1 MTAELNY
8 VAFSGTRRVAA
19 GQLRDVLPVLKRRFD
34 RNRSD
39 VGLVFEVET
48 GRQVEFDLR
57 GPPAQ
62 LLERALPAP
71 QRGRGRPKLGVVSR
85 EVSLLPRHWGWLEEQ
100 SAGIS
105 GALRR
110 LVEQAMKAQPG
121 KQRARRA
128 REALSRFLYSMAGD
142 RPNYEEAGRALFA
155 GDLAG
160 FERLV
165 RRWPKDIRD
174 HAVAQA
180 RLATESADAGEI
192 GERRS
197 TAALADK

>member
-1 MTAELNY
+1 MTAESNY
-8 VAFSGTRRVAA
+8 VVFAGTRRVAA

-34 RNRSD
+34 HNRSD

-48 GRQVEFDLR
+48 GRQVDFDLR
-57 GPPAQ
+57 GTPAEI
-62 LLERALPAP
+62 LDRALPSP
-71 QRGRGRPKLGVVSR
+71 QRGRGRPTLGVVSR
-85 EVSLLPRHWGWLEEQ
+85 EVSLLPRHWAWLEEQ

-110 LVEQAMKAQPG
+110 LVEQAMRSEPG

-128 REALSRFLYSMAGD
+128 RDALSRFLYSMAGD
-142 RPNYEEAGRALFA
+142 RPNYEEAARALFD
-155 GDLAG
+155 GDLAR
-160 FERLV
+160 FEQLV

-180 RLATESADAGEI
+180 RFATDSAGTKC
-192 GERRS
+192 R
-197 TAALADK
+197 T

>member
-1 MTAELNY
+1 MTADSSY
-8 VAFSGTRRVAA
+8 VVFAGTRRVAA
-19 GQLRDVLPVLKRRFD
+19 GPLRDVLPVLKRRFD

-57 GPPAQ
+57 GTPAEI
-62 LLERALPAP
+62 LGRALPAP

-85 EVSLLPRHWGWLEEQ
+85 EVSLLPRHWDWLEEQ

-110 LVEQAMKAQPG
+110 LVEQAMKAQPD

-128 REALSRFLYSMAGD
+128 RDALSRFLYSMAGD

-155 GDLAG
+155 GDLTR
-160 FERLV
+160 FEQLV
-165 RRWPKDIRD
+165 RRWPKDVRD

-180 RLATESADAGEI
+180 RLAAEGE
-192 GERRS
+192 ERGRI
-197 TAALADK
+197 

>member
-1 MTAELNY
+1 MTAESNY
-8 VAFSGTRRVAA
+8 VVFAGTRRVAA

-48 GRQVEFDLR
+48 GRQVDFDLR
-57 GPPAQ
+57 GTPAQ
-62 LLERALPAP
+62 ILDRTLPSP

-85 EVSLLPRHWGWLEEQ
+85 EVSLLPRHWAWLEEQ

-110 LVEQAMKAQPG
+110 LVEQAMKAEPD

-128 REALSRFLYSMAGD
+128 RDALSRFLYSMAGD
-142 RPNYEEAGRALFA
+142 RPNYEEAARALFD
-155 GDLAG
+155 GDLAR
-160 FERLV
+160 FEQLV

-174 HAVAQA
+174 HAVTQA
-180 RLATESADAGEI
+180 RFATESAGT
-192 GERRS
+192 RCQ
-197 TAALADK
+197 T